1 MTGAYERIFV
11 MLFMVIERFKD
22 GNAKAVYRRFRDKGR
37 LMPEGLATVDSWVAS
52 DFERCFQ
59 LVACEDPELLQV
71 WTQAWQDLIAFEFHP
86 VVPSK
91 QAFETLEPHL

>member
-1 MTGAYERIFV
+1 
-11 MLFMVIERFKD
+11 MLFMVIERFKNRD
-22 GNAKAVYRRFRDKGR
+22 ATAVYRRFRDKGR

-59 LVACEDPELLQV
+59 LVECEDPELLRV

-91 QAFETLEPHL
+91 RAVEIIAPDL

>member
-1 MTGAYERIFV
+1 MTGAYERVFE

-37 LMPEGLATVDSWVAS
+37 LMPEGLATVDSWVAT

-71 WTQAWQDLIAFEFHP
+71 WTQAWEDLIEFEFHP
-86 VVPSK
+86 ILQSK
-91 QAFETLEPHL
+91 QAVEIIAPDL